1 MKDAMRTNFFS
12 IVAQMT
18 AEMSDDAWG
27 NPTLYGDEGAG
38 SVQPGEAWLLYG
50 LVRALRPERIL
61 EIGTGYGFST
71 LHLVQAV
78 KDNGR
83 GKIWT
88 VEIRAD
94 RQEEA
99 RRWVRAA
106 KLESKVVFLASV
118 PTPEELPTVDFLFL
132 DAVHNAVAVS
142 LYLSL
147 VKARLTANAVIVA
160 HDGSYDDHARQGMAL
175 AGMRGWQP
183 LVLSG
188 TSRGGMAIFSKGETG
203 EG

>member
-1 MKDAMRTNFFS
+1 MTDILRTSFFS
-12 IVAQMT
+12 TVAQMQ
-18 AEMSDDAWG
+18 AEMHGDSWG
-27 NPTLYGDEGAG
+27 NPVLYGDEGAG

-71 LHLVQAV
+71 LHLAQAI
-78 KDNGR
+78 KENDRGR
-83 GKIWT
+83 VWT
-88 VEIRAD
+88 VEVRAD
-94 RQEEA
+94 RQAEA

-106 KLESKVVFLASV
+106 KLEGLVTFLASV

-147 VKARLTANAVIVA
+147 VKPRLTANAVVVA
-160 HDGSYDDHARQGMAL
+160 HDGNYDDHARQGMAL
-175 AGMRGWQP
+175 AGMKGWQS
-183 LVLSG
+183 LVLPG